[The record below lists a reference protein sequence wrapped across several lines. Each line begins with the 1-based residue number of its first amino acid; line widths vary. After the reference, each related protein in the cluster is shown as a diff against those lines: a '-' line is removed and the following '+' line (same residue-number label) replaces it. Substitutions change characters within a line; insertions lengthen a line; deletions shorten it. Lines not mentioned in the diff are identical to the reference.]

1 MEAKLVSEVQAP
13 TANTVFVLGAGFSYA
28 VSPAMPLTR
37 ELTKHPFVEDVLR
50 HEDFRRMLPQT
61 SSLTFEQ
68 ILDHVAVHAP
78 WRSDADRHRSDA
90 LYVELASAV
99 TRAITEREEEA
110 RRSPQSPG
118 LIEIVNSW
126 ARMKS
131 SVISLNYDLLVEA
144 AYAQHLADLDKD
156 PNLSSQDLYPVNLLP
171 VTTLGGLTGLTF
183 GREKRE
189 SFKLM
194 KLHGSRNFV
203 SQHSSFGWAETT
215 YLGASPA
222 QWDPASESPAV
233 FDDSWLRP
241 IIVPPT
247 TLKSD
252 FFKNVVIDR
261 MWVKAGEVLKAADQ
275 VVIIGYSLPAGDL
288 SVISMLREAVPLNAT
303 ICVVN
308 SEDVTSSYGER
319 LGRRVLWAGD
329 FADYMEHLPD

>member
-1 MEAKLVSEVQAP
+1 
-13 TANTVFVLGAGFSYA
+13 
-28 VSPAMPLTR
+28 
-37 ELTKHPFVEDVLR
+37 
-50 HEDFRRMLPQT
+50 MLPQT

-78 WRSDADRHRSDA
+78 WRSDADRHRSAA
-90 LYVELASAV
+90 LYDDLARAV
-99 TRAITEREEEA
+99 TRAITEQEEKA

-118 LIEIVNSW
+118 LSEIVNSW

-144 AYAQHLADLDKD
+144 AYAQYLADLGEV
-156 PNLSSQDLYPVNLLP
+156 PNASSHDLYPVDLLP
-171 VTTLGGLTGLTF
+171 VAALSGATLGG
-183 GREKRE
+183 EKRE

-222 QWDPASESPAV
+222 EWDPASESPAAS
-233 FDDSWLRP
+233 DDSWLQP

-247 TLKSD
+247 TLKSN
-252 FFKNVVIDR
+252 FHKNAVIDR
-261 MWVKAGEVLKAADQ
+261 MWVKAGEALKTADQ

-329 FADYMEHLPD
+329 FAGYMQHLAN

>member
-37 ELTKHPFVEDVLR
+37 ELTKHPFVADVLR
-50 HEDFRRMLPQT
+50 HEDFLRMLPQT

-110 RRSPQSPG
+110 RCSPLSDE
-118 LIEIVNSW
+118 LKKIVKLW
-126 ARMKS
+126 DHEKS

-144 AYAQHLADLDKD
+144 AYAQYLADLDEGS
-156 PNLSSQDLYPVNLLP
+156 NLSSQDLYPVDLLP
-171 VTTLGGLTGLTF
+171 VNALGGATW
-183 GREKRE
+183 GRKKRK

-203 SQHSSFGWAETT
+203 SQRSSFGWAETT

-222 QWDPASESPAV
+222 KWESASESPAA

-247 TLKSD
+247 TLKSN
-252 FFKNVVIDR
+252 FHKNVVIDR
-261 MWVKAGEVLKAADQ
+261 MWVKAGEVLRKADQ

-288 SVISMLREAVPLNAT
+288 SVISMLREAVPPSVT

-308 SEDVTSSYGER
+308 PDEDVTSSYGER
-319 LGRRVLWAGD
+319 LGRRVRWAGD